1 MPIVESLAGAVL
13 VACFGVVTNETN
25 LENGIVG
32 LPIVVIRVV
41 DLIVVDVG
49 LVFENVTV
57 ALAGVG
63 VVIVEVRIPSDV
75 VAGVFVDV
83 VETRDD
89 ETETKVDEISLVI
102 LKDICLVMLAVV
114 LCFVVVVVGVVVEV
128 VRMVVVAVVVVVG
141 GAEHVHDFSAPV
153 YAKKYS

>member
-1 MPIVESLAGAVL
+1 M
-13 VACFGVVTNETN
+13 TNETN

-49 LVFENVTV
+49 LVFENVTKIVGGAV
-57 ALAGVG
+57 ALAGVE

-75 VAGVFVDV
+75 VAGVFVDF